1 MLIPDQAVQPSR
13 RGNNNVRTGIRVL
26 DQVDVFLDR
35 RATVKH
41 SSPHFRHVLAE
52 SRVLVSDLE
61 GEFTGMTED
70 KHRDFAVNRL
80 NLLKR
85 CKDKHCRFTE
95 PGFGLAEDIGGENR
109 LWETNLLDLGG
120 VLETFSW
127 GLVICLRKVK

>member
-1 MLIPDQAVQPSR
+1 MLIPDQAVQPPR

-61 GEFTGMTED
+61 GQFTGVAENKDSDFPIHGLDLLEGGED
-70 KHRDFAVNRL
+70 KD
-80 NLLKR
+80 
-85 CKDKHCRFTE
+85 CRFTE
-95 PGFGLAEDIGGENR
+95 TRLGLTEDVG
-109 LWETNLLDLGG
+109 
-120 VLETFSW
+120 
-127 GLVICLRKVK
+127 